1 MILSSFLEKSLV
13 LMLQSIRLLFR
24 SQDFNFNFFSIL
36 VEFWLILYRFKKFE
50 LRKRL
55 MLSFL
60 IDGFFG
66 KVLEK
71 LYTRILIPSTTSL
84 LFEITPSINFYV
96 FSNMGVLLIIYILQT
111 LRFTLMLKKTK
122 KSPEDLRLIKYDLR
136 LIMLWIYIKN
146 LRNKWF

>member
-1 MILSSFLEKSLV
+1 MF
-13 LMLQSIRLLFR
+13 M
-24 SQDFNFNFFSIL
+24 
-36 VEFWLILYRFKKFE
+36 
-50 LRKRL
+50 

-122 KSPEDLRLIKYDLR
+122 KSP
-136 LIMLWIYIKN
+136 
-146 LRNKWF
+146 